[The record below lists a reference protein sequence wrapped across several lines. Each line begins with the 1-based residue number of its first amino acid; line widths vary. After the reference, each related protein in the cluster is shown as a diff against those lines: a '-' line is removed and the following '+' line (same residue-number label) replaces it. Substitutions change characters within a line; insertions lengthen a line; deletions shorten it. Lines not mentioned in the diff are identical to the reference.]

1 MKCNKKILLGIFAL
15 LFITTCLYLTPGTAQ
30 SAQFGAVLIAHGSN
44 KPEWN
49 ARIAGFYNT
58 IKNELP
64 PSQLAFLNFVAG
76 STLQDAVDALKDG
89 NPDLQ
94 EILFVHLSP
103 SSYSIR
109 HKEIESTVSQLITT
123 PLQYQ
128 ISPAMDDHPLAVGIL
143 KDYANEFYINDPAHS
158 PANESLI
165 LIGYGAPDE
174 LENVEW
180 VRKLKRIGES
190 IRIDLGFREVA
201 CMTLRHHAADLVR
214 SQAIADLQETAKRLK
229 EQGRVVV
236 VPYILCALP
245 QNHGFIKELE
255 SCLRGIVNPG
265 DICKK
270 GVISHDNTKAWVKE
284 VVRNQMNQTGIR
296 PVNRNWSAMDAEKG
310 GDSKYK
316 YGNVTIE
323 KVPR

>member
-1 MKCNKKILLGIFAL
+1 MKTNKIMFLTIVAL
-15 LFITTCLYLTPGTAQ
+15 LLITSYLLLTPDTAE
-30 SAQFGAVLIAHGSN
+30 SAPFGVVLIAHGSD
-44 KPEWN
+44 KTEWN
-49 ARIAGFYNT
+49 ARIQGFYNS

-64 PSQLAFLNFVAG
+64 PSQLAFLQFVAG
-76 STLQDAVDALKDG
+76 STLEDAVNALKAG
-89 NPDLQ
+89 NPDVQ
-94 EILFVHLSP
+94 EFLFVHLSP

-109 HKEIESTVSQLITT
+109 HEEIELKVSQLPT
-123 PLQYQ
+123 PPLKYQ
-128 ISPAMDDHPLAVGIL
+128 ISPAMDDHPLAIAIL
-143 KDYANEFYINDPAHS
+143 KDYANEFYINDPARS

-236 VPYILCALP
+236 VPYILSALP

-255 SCLRGIVNPG
+255 SCLRGIVKPG

-323 KVPR
+323 KTPR